1 MISMLVIMDSIYIL
15 KGNLQKEKKDTD
27 RNGIFLKVKVVGSNP
42 GYQKLEKNISQLFH
56 TRFELQ
62 KKINGILLPKLF

>member
-15 KGNLQKEKKDTD
+15 KGNLEKEKKNID
-27 RNGIFLKVKVVGSNP
+27 RNGILLKVKVVGSNP
-42 GYQKLEKNISQLFH
+42 GYEKLEKNISQLFH

-62 KKINGILLPKLF
+62 EKINGILLPKSF